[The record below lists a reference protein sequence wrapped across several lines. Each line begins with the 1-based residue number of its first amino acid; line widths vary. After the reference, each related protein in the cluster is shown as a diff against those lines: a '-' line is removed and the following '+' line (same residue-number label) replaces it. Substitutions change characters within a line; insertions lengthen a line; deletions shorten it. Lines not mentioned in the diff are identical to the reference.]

1 MWKNQEETV
10 ELKNLR
16 ESKNLVDGFNNRWD
30 TSEER
35 ISELEDRSIENTQI
49 EKQKKEKIQKS
60 LRNKWDMG
68 NVYLTNLLLGF
79 QRRGNMNNELIF

>member
-16 ESKNLVDGFNNRWD
+16 ESKNLVDRFNKRWD

-35 ISELEDRSIENTQI
+35 ISGLEGRSIENTQI
-49 EKQKKEKIQKS
+49 EKQKKIQKS
-60 LRNKWDMG
+60 LRKKWDMG
-68 NVYLTNLLLGF
+68 NV
-79 QRRGNMNNELIF
+79 

>member
-35 ISELEDRSIENTQI
+35 ISGLEGRSIENKQI
-49 EKQKKEKIQKS
+49 EKQKIQKS
-60 LRNKWDMG
+60 LRKIWDMG
-68 NVYLTNLLLGF
+68 NV
-79 QRRGNMNNELIF
+79 